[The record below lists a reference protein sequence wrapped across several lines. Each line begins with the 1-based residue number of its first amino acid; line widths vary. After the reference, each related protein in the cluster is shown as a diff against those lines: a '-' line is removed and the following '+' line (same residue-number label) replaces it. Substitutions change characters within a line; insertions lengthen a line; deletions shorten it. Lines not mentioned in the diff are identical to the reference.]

1 MRICLAAANGT
12 DALSGRLRAAG
23 LGKRYRVRAAA
34 GEPRSSFD
42 QGGEEIRFDRPVLP
56 DFLDKLHL
64 RGLQARHGVVDILLR
79 RYGSEVSVDITRRQG
94 KVPIVIVR

>member
-1 MRICLAAANGT
+1 MGT
-12 DALSGRLRAAG
+12 CSMFQHAIAWLFALLQASLS
-23 LGKRYRVRAAA
+23 L
-34 GEPRSSFD
+34 SFD
-42 QGGEEIRFDRPVLP
+42 HGGEEIRFDHPVLP
-56 DFLDKLHL
+56 DFLDQLHM